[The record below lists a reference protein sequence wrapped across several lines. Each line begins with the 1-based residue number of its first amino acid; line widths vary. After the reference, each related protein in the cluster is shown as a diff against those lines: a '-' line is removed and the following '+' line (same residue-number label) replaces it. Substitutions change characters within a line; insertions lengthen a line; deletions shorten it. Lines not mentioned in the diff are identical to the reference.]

1 MSGAINAT
9 HVEDL
14 LPEYATGALP
24 DAVAVEVESH
34 LTRCAACAGSLRE
47 LEEIYAQL
55 PLALPAPPPPPG
67 LRARILRS
75 LAGSTENRFET
86 FVARIGE
93 LLDVAAD
100 KARELLAK
108 IDGGGWVDGPAGTR
122 LIHLE
127 VGPRVAHANCGFVR
141 VRSGQHFPH
150 HRHLGTEH
158 VLVVQGSYTDSSGRT
173 LRPGDEDIEP
183 PGSEHAFTALPG
195 VDLVY
200 LVVLEVGF
208 EIAGGGPADV

>member
-1 MSGAINAT
+1 MSAT

-24 DAVAVEVESH
+24 DAIAVEVEAH
-34 LTRCAACAGSLRE
+34 LARCAACAASLRE

-75 LAGSTENRFET
+75 VSGTTENRFES
-86 FVARIGE
+86 FVARVGA

-100 KARELLAK
+100 KARELLAQ
-108 IDGGGWVDGPAGTR
+108 IDGSSWVEGPAGTR
-122 LIHLE
+122 LIHLP

-141 VRSGQHFPH
+141 VRAGQHFPL

-158 VLVVQGSYTDSSGRT
+158 VLVVQGSYIDSSGRT
-173 LRPGDEDIEP
+173 LHPGDEDVEP

-208 EIAGGGPADV
+208 EIAGVRADEV

>member
-1 MSGAINAT
+1 MT

-24 DAVAVEVESH
+24 DAVAVEVEAH
-34 LTRCAACAGSLRE
+34 LTRCTGCAASLRE
-47 LEEIYAQL
+47 LEDIYAQL
-55 PLALPAPPPPPG
+55 PLALPSPPPPPG

-75 LAGSTENRFET
+75 LAGTTENRFES
-86 FVARIGE
+86 FVARVGA

-100 KARELLAK
+100 KARDLLAR
-108 IDGGGWVDGPAGTR
+108 IDDAGAWVDGPAATR
-122 LIHLE
+122 LIHLA

-141 VRSGQHFPH
+141 VRAGQHFPL

-158 VLVVQGSYTDSSGRT
+158 VLIVQGSLIDSSGRT
-173 LRPGDEDIEP
+173 LAPGDENVEGA
-183 PGSEHAFTALPG
+183 GSEHAFTALPG

-208 EIAGGGPADV
+208 EFAGGSPGDV

>member
-1 MSGAINAT
+1 MSAT
-9 HVEDL
+9 HVEEL

-24 DAVAVEVESH
+24 DAIAVEVEEH
-34 LTRCAACAGSLRE
+34 LARCAACAASLRE

-75 LAGSTENRFET
+75 VSGTTENRFES
-86 FVARIGE
+86 FVARVGA

-100 KARELLAK
+100 KARELLGQ
-108 IDGGGWVDGPAGTR
+108 IDGGGSWVEGPAGTR

-141 VRSGQHFPH
+141 VSSGQHFPL

-158 VLVVQGSYTDSSGRT
+158 VLVVQGSYIDSSGRT
-173 LRPGDEDIEP
+173 LHPGDEDIEP

-208 EIAGGGPADV
+208 EIAGVRAGEV